1 MSDKPL
7 TLAAVTGAHGVSGE
21 VRLKLFGEGVDAL
34 KAITSFNEG
43 TLTQE
48 IRSDN
53 KGGAVALCRGEDRT
67 AAEQLHR
74 SSVSREALPSLDE
87 DEFYFSDLLDLAVV
101 TDTGDRSAA
110 SARWR
115 ISAPPISLIEKPD
128 GKKFMVPLT
137 RQAVP
142 GWDERTLTIMKGSGI
157 GSRAMS
163 ALATD
168 LWRKLAAYEVG
179 PRDAAFTFSQR
190 LARENRWSP
199 LMPRGCSPNTKGSAI
214 SRRLRASGHSLRRC
228 RPGVVSPSHL

>member
-43 TLTQE
+43 TLTLRK

-53 KGGAVALCRGEDRT
+53 KGGAVARFAEVKDRT
-67 AAEQLHR
+67 AAEQLR
-74 SSVSREALPSLDE
+74 GTALSVSREALPSLDA

-101 TDTGDRSAA
+101 TDAGDAVGRVCAVENFGA
-110 SARWR
+110 TD
-115 ISAPPISLIEKPD
+115 IVEIEKPD

-142 GWDERTLTIMKGSGI
+142 GWDERTLTIAEGFWD
-157 GSRAMS
+157 R
-163 ALATD
+163 
-168 LWRKLAAYEVG
+168 
-179 PRDAAFTFSQR
+179 
-190 LARENRWSP
+190 
-199 LMPRGCSPNTKGSAI
+199 
-214 SRRLRASGHSLRRC
+214 
-228 RPGVVSPSHL
+228 